1 MDNYT
6 FLCLTPQEWEIVNG
20 FANWFAAIGTI
31 AAVVVALWLARRQ
44 DQPRV
49 SLRAEVSSVWFEEG
63 SEKNREYL
71 SVYAVNV
78 GDRPVTIS
86 HLSLRFGLFR
96 KLWVGVPLPDQEV
109 SSQFPTEITYGKEAK
124 WFIPLKINNFKWCE
138 NVASFLADSY
148 QSTPIR
154 FASVYAT
161 TTTGKMF
168 KAHSGSSVAAA
179 FNKALKRNVGSE
191 G

>member
-1 MDNYT
+1 MNNCT
-6 FLCLTPQEWEIVNG
+6 FLGLTPQEWEIVNG
-20 FANWFAAIGTI
+20 FANWLAAIGTI
-31 AAVVVALWLARRQ
+31 AAVVVALYLARRQ

-49 SLRAEVSSVWFEEG
+49 TLYAEVLSVWFAKG

-71 SVYAVNV
+71 SIRAVNV

-96 KLWVGVPLPDQEV
+96 KLWVGVPTPDQEV
-109 SSQFPTEITYGKEAK
+109 SSPFPTEITYGKEAA
-124 WFIPLKINNFKWCE
+124 WLIPLEKSDFKWRE
-138 NVASFLADSY
+138 SVANFLADSHRGIR
-148 QSTPIR
+148 IR

-161 TTTGKMF
+161 TTTGRML

-179 FNKALKRNVGSE
+179 FYKVLKNVGSK

>member
-1 MDNYT
+1 MNSSA
-6 FLCLTPQEWEIVNG
+6 FLGLLPQEWEIVNG
-20 FANWFAAIGTI
+20 FANWLSAIGTI

-49 SLRAEVSSVWFEEG
+49 AIQAEVSLVWFEKG

-96 KLWVGVPLPDQEV
+96 KLWVAVPLPDQEL
-109 SSQFPTEITYGKEAK
+109 SNSFPTEITYGKEAK
-124 WFIPLKINNFKWCE
+124 WFIPLERDGFKWCE
-138 NVASFLADSY
+138 SAASFLADSY
-148 QSTPIR
+148 RRVPIR

-161 TTTGKMF
+161 STTGRVFRAK
-168 KAHSGSSVAAA
+168 SGSSVAAA
-179 FNKALKRNVGSE
+179 FNKTLKKIRQA
-191 G
+191 